1 MVDTLGQRDAV
12 HAHLQ
17 REQRVVADEGEH
29 LHEHLVTERVLRAG
43 VLVVVEVAADR
54 RRPRHVERL
63 LLDGVDERERRPGAD
78 GVDLVVGQPDLLP
91 DAHVRPP
98 LELALPR
105 RRDDEDHELARACG
119 ERGRGSAASR
129 PAPAAG
135 YPRSG

>member
-1 MVDTLGQRDAV
+1 MWLDTLGERDAV

-29 LHEHLVTERVLRAG
+29 LHEHLVTERVLRAR
-43 VLVVVEVAADR
+43 VLVVVEVAAGR
-54 RRPRHVERL
+54 RRPCHVERR
-63 LLDGVDERERRPGAD
+63 LLDGVGELERCPGAN
-78 GVDLVVGQPDLLP
+78 GVDLVVGEPDLLP

-105 RRDDEDHELARACG
+105 RRDDEDHELARRAG
-119 ERGRGSAASR
+119 SR
-129 PAPAAG
+129 PRKRSIPPSSCSG